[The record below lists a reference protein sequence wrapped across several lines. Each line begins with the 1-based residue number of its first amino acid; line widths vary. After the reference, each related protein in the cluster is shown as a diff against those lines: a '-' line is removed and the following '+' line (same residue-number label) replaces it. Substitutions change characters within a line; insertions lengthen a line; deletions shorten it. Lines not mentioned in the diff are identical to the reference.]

1 MNKRDNMLKALR
13 RQDPEYVP
21 HALTFCSSQIDELT
35 RRTGS
40 SDPFEYFDLAYRYI
54 ELNPTVLKGQYDKYF
69 DNLDELAY
77 IDEWGVGWKH
87 STIAHLSGMSHPMKH
102 MTSLKEIEQ
111 FPLPDLLEDYRWE
124 GFKAKVDA
132 VKAQGLCAV
141 YFAVQVFEPTWYLRG
156 MEELLIDMYDDDEK
170 AIACLERVT
179 KIQEALCG
187 KLAEAGIDIIVYGDD
202 VGTQNSLLMSKD
214 IWVKYCMPTMQ
225 RCINAAKSKNKD
237 LLAFYHSDG
246 WILPI
251 IDDLIDI
258 GVDILNPVQ
267 PECMDPKEIKKLYGD
282 RLSFWGTI
290 GTQTTLPFGTPAE
303 VEESVKEMIETVGKN
318 GGLVIAPSH
327 IVEPEVPW
335 ENIVAFYETVK
346 KYRVYK

>member
-1 MNKRDNMLKALR
+1 MNKRENMLQALR
-13 RQDPEYVP
+13 RQNPQCVP
-21 HALTFCSSQIDELT
+21 HALTFCSSQLNELIK
-35 RRTGS
+35 RTGNE
-40 SDPFEYFDLAYRYI
+40 DPFVYFDLAYRYI
-54 ELNPTVLKGQYDKYF
+54 DLNPTRLKGQYDKYF
-69 DNLDELAY
+69 DNLQELSY

-87 STIAHLSGMSHPMKH
+87 STIAHLSGMSHPMKGF
-102 MTSLKEIEQ
+102 TTVEEIEK

-124 GFKAKVDA
+124 GFKEKVDA

-156 MEELLIDMYDDDEK
+156 MEELLMDMYDEDEK
-170 AIACLERVT
+170 AFVCLERVT
-179 KIQEALCG
+179 KIQEKFCE
-187 KLAEAGIDIIVYGDD
+187 KLANAGIDIIVYGDD

-214 IWVKYCMPTMQ
+214 IWEKYCKPTMQ
-225 RCINAAKSKNKD
+225 RCIKAAKDKKED

-251 IDDLIDI
+251 IEDLIEI

-290 GTQTTLPFGTPAE
+290 GTQTTLPFGTPME
-303 VEESVKEMIETVGKN
+303 VEEKVKDMINTVGKN
-318 GGLVIAPSH
+318 GGLVIAPTH

-335 ENIVAFYETVK
+335 DNIEAFYEAVK
-346 KYRVYK
+346 KYRDY